1 MPIKNGA
8 EYIKSLRGRNLKV
21 YLFGELVKEPVDHPM
36 IRPSINAI
44 AETYDLAVKD
54 PELATAQSSISG
66 IPVNRFLHIAESA
79 QDLVNQN
86 RMQRKLG
93 QLTGTCFQRCVGMDA
108 LNSLYSTT
116 FEIDEKYDTQYHKR
130 LIEFIRMVQREN
142 MVIGG
147 AMTDVKGDRSL
158 SPSQQPDPD
167 MFVHVVRRDSKGI
180 YITGAKAHQ
189 TGCINSHWI
198 MVMPTMR
205 LKPEDK
211 DYAIVGAVPVDA
223 PGIEYIYGRQSCDT
237 RSMEAEGSTIDAGN
251 AMYSGQEAMI
261 IFNNVF
267 IPNHLIFMDGEYD
280 YAAMLVERFTCY
292 HRRSYVCKT
301 GLGDVLIG
309 AAAAIA
315 DYNGVANASHIKD
328 KLVEMTHLNET
339 IFAAGV
345 ASSYMAHKTE
355 SGNWQNDDML
365 ANVCKH
371 NVTRFPYEIGR
382 LAQDIAGGLMVT
394 MPSERDFRGLHTGP
408 ILEKYLKGRKGVST
422 ENRMRILRLIENMTL
437 GRNAVGY
444 LTESMHGAGSPQAQR
459 IQIARQ
465 MQLETKKKFAK
476 RLAQVKEGEASEM
489 VQESTDYFDK
499 IFGTKD
505 KDKKEERKEEA
516 SNFSKSLGNEKNK
529 AKNDPATSNSE
540 EK

>member
-36 IRPSINAI
+36 IRPSINAV

-54 PELATAQSSISG
+54 PELAAVQSSISG
-66 IPVNRFLHIAESA
+66 IPVNRFLHIVESA

-130 LIEFIRMVQREN
+130 LIEFIRMLQREN

-167 MFVHVVRRDSKGI
+167 MFVHVVKRDSKGI

-267 IPNHLIFMDGEYD
+267 IPNHLIFMDGEYN

-339 IFAAGV
+339 IFAAGI

-394 MPSERDFRGLHTGP
+394 MPSERDFKSLHTGP

-529 AKNDPATSNSE
+529 AKNDPTTSNSE